1 MILFHMRDYLKALE
15 IHAKEAPASPM
26 EGPLAPAERIDFYQR
41 FLKIEEHSILLRHR
55 AGAGGLEIARSRASL
70 MDAVLTSILESS
82 VHVRKDVAGF
92 PIALVA
98 TGGYGRAL
106 LNPRSDIDLL
116 FLLPRSSKNAPQP
129 LQDVV
134 QDVLYLLWDVG
145 FKVGHACRSIAECM
159 EQAKIDQENKTSL
172 MDARLITGDAA
183 LFLNFQTRF
192 AKECIDKGQMAFF
205 ELRRQDLRSRHEKYS
220 RTVFLQ
226 EPNVKESCGGMRDY
240 HCIQWVS
247 RVKHGSSKLED
258 LVESKLLTASA
269 CREIEEAYDFLHRVR
284 NELHYHTQRG
294 TDQLTLQLQGV
305 VATAFAYPQRDILRS
320 TEAFMRDYYRHT
332 RHIYQHTTSLM
343 ETFQIEQDS
352 RAESG
357 IRSFLTFRK
366 KRREEFD
373 GFIARDGRL
382 FPANPDIFKE
392 DSHRLM
398 RLFQHCQVRNL
409 NLSPQIRR
417 LIANHWDDIDR
428 PFRYAK
434 TNRQIFQA
442 ILERKGDVAR
452 ILRLMHRIGFLGR
465 YLPEFG
471 ALDCLVQ
478 HEFFHRYT
486 ADEHTLRCV
495 EQLDQLIAEND
506 PQREMYRRLFHEIE
520 DPYALYLAVIL
531 HDTGRAENVR
541 EHIDGSAM
549 LAARLCNRLQI
560 QGSRRSLIMF
570 LVDNHLA
577 FWRTA
582 TTRNLDDPEVIADF
596 ASIVKNRSNLDAL
609 LLFTYA
615 DSNGTAPDAW
625 SGWRE
630 SLMLQLHSATR
641 NFLEGGR
648 EKYTQ
653 KLDADRLAL
662 RDEVI
667 GIMRADYHPDIDR
680 HFERMPASA
689 FHFRQAAH
697 IVTQVRTVR
706 HFLQREADSTDPFA
720 SCFKWIDHPDKGST
734 ELVLATRDK
743 PLLLEKICCAL
754 ASEQINILSAD
765 LFTRSDGI
773 VVNIFRVC
781 TTNFET
787 VSTASTR
794 KRFLETF
801 EDIIATT
808 DYDPE
813 RYLRR
818 RVNFLK
824 PRNDQGI
831 PVPVQAYVSND
842 LHPTCTTV
850 EIQGLD
856 RIGLLHDLFHTINQH
871 GLNTAHARIC
881 TDKGMAM
888 DTLYITTQDG
898 KKIENPGLLQQIEMQ
913 FTALVSRPETSD

>member
-1 MILFHMRDYLKALE
+1 
-15 IHAKEAPASPM
+15 
-26 EGPLAPAERIDFYQR
+26 
-41 FLKIEEHSILLRHR
+41 
-55 AGAGGLEIARSRASL
+55 
-70 MDAVLTSILESS
+70 
-82 VHVRKDVAGF
+82 
-92 PIALVA
+92 
-98 TGGYGRAL
+98 
-106 LNPRSDIDLL
+106 
-116 FLLPRSSKNAPQP
+116 
-129 LQDVV
+129 
-134 QDVLYLLWDVG
+134 
-145 FKVGHACRSIAECM
+145 
-159 EQAKIDQENKTSL
+159 
-172 MDARLITGDAA
+172 
-183 LFLNFQTRF
+183 
-192 AKECIDKGQMAFF
+192 
-205 ELRRQDLRSRHEKYS
+205 
-220 RTVFLQ
+220 
-226 EPNVKESCGGMRDY
+226 GMRDY
-240 HCIQWVS
+240 HSIQWVA
-247 RVKHGSSKLED
+247 RVKRGSAQLAD

-284 NELHYHTQRG
+284 NELHYHTNKG
-294 TDQLTLQLQGV
+294 TDQLTLHLQGV

-332 RHIYQHTTSLM
+332 RHIYQHSTSLM
-343 ETFQIEQDS
+343 EAFQIEQDS
-352 RAESG
+352 HAESG
-357 IRSFLTFRK
+357 IRSFLTFRR

-373 GFIARDGRL
+373 GFIARNGRL
-382 FPANPDIFKE
+382 FPARPDVFKE
-392 DSHRLM
+392 DAHRLM

-409 NLSPQIRR
+409 ELSPQIRR
-417 LIANHWDDIDR
+417 LIANHWGDIDR
-428 PFRYAK
+428 PFRYSK

-495 EQLDQLIAEND
+495 EQLDQLVAENH
-506 PQREMYRRLFHEIE
+506 PGHEIYRRLFHEIE

-549 LAARLCNRLQI
+549 LAARMCNRLQI
-560 QGSRRSLIMF
+560 RGARRSLIMF

-582 TTRNLDDPEVIADF
+582 TTRNLEDPEVIADF
-596 ASIVKNRSNLDAL
+596 VGIIKTRSNLDAL
-609 LLFTYA
+609 LLFTFA

-625 SGWRE
+625 SGWKE

-641 NFLEGGR
+641 HFLEDGR
-648 EKYTQ
+648 ELYEKR
-653 KLDADRLAL
+653 LDDERVVL
-662 RDEVI
+662 RDEVV
-667 GIMRADYHPDIDR
+667 GIMRADYQPDVER

-689 FHFRQAAH
+689 FHFRQAKH

-706 HFLQREADSTDPFA
+706 HFLQREGENGTPLA
-720 SCFKWIDHPDKGST
+720 SCIKWIDYPDKGYT

-743 PLLLEKICCAL
+743 PMLLEKICCAF

-765 LFTRSDGI
+765 LFTRNDGI
-773 VVNIFRVC
+773 VVNIFNVC

-801 EDIIATT
+801 EKVLAAA
-808 DYDPE
+808 DYEPE

-824 PRNDQGI
+824 PRTDQGI

-850 EIQGLD
+850 ELQALD
-856 RIGLLHDLFHTINQH
+856 RIGLLHDLFHTINH
-871 GLNTAHARIC
+871 YGLNTAHARIC
-881 TDKGMAM
+881 TEKGVAM
-888 DTLYITTQDG
+888 DTLYITTTDG
-898 KKIENPGLLQQIEMQ
+898 GKIEDQEILRQLEER
-913 FTALVSRPETSD
+913 FTTLISRPDIHE

>member
-1 MILFHMRDYLKALE
+1 MLNYLKSLEQHAREAL
-15 IHAKEAPASPM
+15 KPAI
-26 EGPLAPAERIDFYQR
+26 EGQLSPAERIALYKQ
-41 FLKIEEHSILLRHR
+41 FLKIEEHRILQHHR
-55 AGAGGLEIARSRASL
+55 SGAGGIEIAGDRAALIDKVLSSILKASL
-70 MDAVLTSILESS
+70 NA
-82 VHVRKDVAGF
+82 RKEGVSL

-106 LNPRSDIDLL
+106 LNPRSDIDIL
-116 FLLPRSSKNAPQP
+116 FLLPRASNKLPQP
-129 LQDVV
+129 LQELV

-145 FKVGHACRSIAECM
+145 FKVGHACRSIVECI
-159 EQAKIDQENKTSL
+159 EQARLDQENKTAL
-172 MDARLITGDAA
+172 MDARLITGDAE
-183 LFLNFQTRF
+183 LFKQFQTRF
-192 AKECIDKGQMAFF
+192 AKECLDKGQADFF
-205 ELRRQDLRSRHEKYS
+205 ELRRQDLRTRHDKYS

-240 HCIQWVS
+240 HGIQWVA
-247 RVKHGSSKLED
+247 RVKTGSSKLED
-258 LVESKLLTASA
+258 LVERKLLTASA
-269 CREIEEAYDFLHRVR
+269 YREIEEAYDFLHRVR
-284 NELHYHTQRG
+284 NELHYHTG
-294 TDQLTLQLQGV
+294 KATDQLTLQLQGV
-305 VATAFAYPQRDILRS
+305 VATAFNYPQRNILRS

-332 RHIYQHTTSLM
+332 RHLYQHATSLM
-343 ETFQIEQDS
+343 EAFQIEQDS

-382 FPANPDIFKE
+382 FPANQDIFKE
-392 DSHRLM
+392 DPSRLM

-409 NLSPQIRR
+409 KLSPQIRR
-417 LIANHWDDIDR
+417 LIANHWEDIDR
-428 PFRYAK
+428 PFRYSK

-486 ADEHTLRCV
+486 ADEHTLRCI
-495 EQLDQLIAEND
+495 EQLDQLVSDDNPRRGI
-506 PQREMYRRLFHEIE
+506 YRRLFHEIQ
-520 DPYALYLAVIL
+520 DPYALYLALIL

-560 QGSRRSLIMF
+560 QGARRTLIMF
-570 LVDNHLA
+570 LVDNHLT

-582 TTRNLDDPEVIADF
+582 TTRNLDDPEVIAEF
-596 ASIVKNRSNLDAL
+596 AAIVKNRSNLDAL
-609 LLFTYA
+609 LLFTFV

-625 SGWRE
+625 SGWKE
-630 SLMLQLHSATR
+630 SLMLQLHTATR
-641 NFLEGGR
+641 NFLLNGR
-648 EKYTQ
+648 EKYAE
-653 KLDADRLAL
+653 KLDADRQAL
-662 RDEVI
+662 RDKVL
-667 GIMRADYHPDIDR
+667 GLMREDYHPDVNR

-689 FHFRQAAH
+689 FHFRQANH

-706 HFLQREADSTDPFA
+706 HFLQREADSGDPFA
-720 SCFKWIDHPDKGST
+720 SCIKWIDHTDKGYT

-743 PLLLEKICCAL
+743 PLLLEKVCCAL

-765 LFTRSDGI
+765 LFTRTDGI

-781 TTNFET
+781 TTNFEP
-787 VSTASTR
+787 VSEASSR
-794 KRFLETF
+794 KRFLTIF
-801 EDIIATT
+801 EDILAAA
-808 DYDPE
+808 DYEPE

-824 PRNDQGI
+824 PRTDQDI
-831 PVPVQAYVSND
+831 PVPVQAYVSNE

-850 EIQGLD
+850 EIQALD
-856 RIGLLHDLFHTINQH
+856 RIGLLHDLFHTINH
-871 GLNTAHARIC
+871 YGLNTAHARIC
-881 TDKGMAM
+881 TEKGVAM
-888 DTLYITTQDG
+888 DTLYITTAAGG
-898 KKIENPGLLQQIEMQ
+898 KVEDPEILRQLEER
-913 FTALVSRPETSD
+913 FTSLIARPDTQE

>member
-1 MILFHMRDYLKALE
+1 MHDYPSSLAQHAQTALQS
-15 IHAKEAPASPM
+15 AV
-26 EGPLAPAERIDFYQR
+26 EGQLSPAERIDLYKR
-41 FLKIEEHSILLRHR
+41 FLETEEGRILQHHR
-55 AGAGGLEIARSRASL
+55 AGAGGLEIAGSRAL
-70 MDAVLTSILESS
+70 LIDTILTSILDASI
-82 VHVRKDVAGF
+82 HARKEGTTHPVV
-92 PIALVA
+92 LVA
-98 TGGYGRAL
+98 TGGYGRAQ
-106 LNPRSDIDLL
+106 LNPRSDIDIL
-116 FLLPRSSKNAPQP
+116 FLLPQSSRNLPQP
-129 LQDVV
+129 LQNVV

-145 FKVGHACRSIAECM
+145 FKVGHACRSIAECI
-159 EQAKIDQENKTSL
+159 EQAKIDQENKTAL
-172 MDARLITGDAA
+172 MDSRLITGDAV
-183 LFLNFQTRF
+183 LFENFQRRF
-192 AKECIDKGQMAFF
+192 ARECIDKGQAAFF
-205 ELRRQDLRSRHEKYS
+205 DLRRNDMRNRHEKYS
-220 RTVFLQ
+220 HTVFLQ

-240 HCIQWVS
+240 QSILWFA
-247 RVKHGSSKLED
+247 RVKRGITHVQE
-258 LVESKLLTASA
+258 LVDSKLLTAA
-269 CREIEEAYDFLHRVR
+269 ARREIDEAYDFLHRVR
-284 NELHYHTQRG
+284 NELHYHTNKG

-305 VATAFAYPQRDILRS
+305 VATAFAYPQRNILRS

-352 RAESG
+352 HAESG
-357 IRSFLTFRK
+357 IRSFLTFRR

-373 GFIARDGRL
+373 GFIARDGLL
-382 FPANPDIFKE
+382 FPENQDIFKE
-392 DSHRLM
+392 DPHRLM

-409 NLSPQIRR
+409 KLSPQIRR
-417 LIANHWDDIDR
+417 LIANHWGDIDR
-428 PFRYAK
+428 PFRYSK

-495 EQLDQLIAEND
+495 EQLDQLIVENN
-506 PQREMYRRLFHEIE
+506 PRLEIYRRLFHEIE

-541 EHIDGSAM
+541 EHTDGSAM

-560 QGSRRSLIMF
+560 HGARRSLIMF
-570 LVDNHLA
+570 LVDNHLT

-596 ASIVKNRSNLDAL
+596 ANIIKTRANLDAL
-609 LLFTYA
+609 LLFTFA

-625 SGWRE
+625 SGWKE
-630 SLMLQLHSATR
+630 SLMLQLLSATR
-641 NFLEGGR
+641 NFLTSGR
-648 EKYTQ
+648 EKYAQ

-667 GIMRADYHPDIDR
+667 AMMRPDYHPDVDC

-689 FHFRQAAH
+689 FHFRQPPH

-706 HFLQREADSTDPFA
+706 HFLQREADADGTTA
-720 SCFKWIDHPDKGST
+720 SCVKWIDHPDKGLT

-754 ASEQINILSAD
+754 ASGQINILSAD
-765 LFTRSDGI
+765 LFTRADGI

-787 VSTASTR
+787 VSAASTR
-794 KRFLETF
+794 KRFLDTF
-801 EDIIATT
+801 EAIHAAA
-808 DYDPE
+808 DYEPE
-813 RYLRR
+813 HYLRR

-850 EIQGLD
+850 EIQALD
-856 RIGLLHDLFHTINQH
+856 RIGLLHDLFHTINH
-871 GLNTAHARIC
+871 YGLNTAHARIC
-881 TDKGMAM
+881 TEKGVAM
-888 DTLYITTQDG
+888 DTLYITTPNGRKVEDPDILR
-898 KKIENPGLLQQIEMQ
+898 KLEDSV
-913 FTALVSRPETSD
+913 TALISRPDTQE